1 MWSKSDGDTHDER
14 LFTRTLDALYSGES
28 FGSILLRSTWR
39 DRSLLLAREKKLMQA
54 LARFKELIGEE

>member
-1 MWSKSDGDTHDER
+1 MWSNSDGDTHDER

-39 DRSLLLAREKKLMQA
+39 DRSLLLAREKKLM
-54 LARFKELIGEE
+54 